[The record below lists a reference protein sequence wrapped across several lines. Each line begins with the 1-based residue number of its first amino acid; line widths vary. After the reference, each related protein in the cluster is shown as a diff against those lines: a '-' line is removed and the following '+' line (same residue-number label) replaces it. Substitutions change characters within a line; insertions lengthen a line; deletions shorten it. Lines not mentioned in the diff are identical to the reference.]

1 MYSIVA
7 MLSYFKISAYHQ
19 TCAIISASSI
29 HTHVLVLRNISSI
42 EVKSFPCPKNG
53 VDTGCRIIAPPIL
66 YISTRW
72 RQVPSPLYGRQISP
86 LPRAGHVLEKRKI
99 TFPYT
104 DANLDRPASS
114 PVAKRNRLLRL
125 QVCHFHSILK
135 NSTCSYKHGKLLY
148 TRRLKAVLL
157 LCFGL

>member
-1 MYSIVA
+1 
-7 MLSYFKISAYHQ
+7 MLSNFKISAYHQ

-29 HTHVLVLRNISSI
+29 HTHVLVLRNISSM
-42 EVKSFPCPKNG
+42 EVKCFPCPRNG

-66 YISTRW
+66 YLSTRW

-86 LPRAGHVLEKRKI
+86 LSTAGLHVLEKRKI
-99 TFPYT
+99 TFTYT
-104 DANLDRPASS
+104 HANLDRPASS
-114 PVAKRNRLLRL
+114 PVAKSISLLRL

-135 NSTCSYKHGKLLY
+135 NSTYSYKHGKLLY
-148 TRRLKAVLL
+148 TSMLKVALL